1 MALLLN
7 ATSQRAACAALVAS
21 RRFGLASIMAKRRI
35 LSIALVSLSIS
46 LACSGD
52 DGMGTMAPEGNA
64 PASAAP
70 AGGSTG
76 SPPTME
82 SPAAATGQGVQPG
95 AGTEQTVVP
104 ANPPSMDSAMT
115 AGAAGALQPALPVL
129 ENADHDQLLASAVPE
144 LAANKRLVYD
154 MWRTLIEARDTEA
167 AEQYIAEGYIQHNP
181 NADTGRA
188 GVLAFFAS
196 LGAPL
201 VVQDRVQA
209 KLVAIV
215 AERDYVA
222 MVRVDE
228 YTQPRPYTTTW
239 FDLFRIEAGLIA
251 EHWDHGRLP
260 ADGTPA
266 DYVPP
271 TESADQADQEA
282 ALVSADPALATN
294 KRLVYDMW
302 RTLLDGQQVEEAP
315 RFLAEG
321 YVQHNPQANTGL
333 SGFLDFFRRFAQP
346 RPVEPT
352 VANFIQM
359 IAEDDLVVLAT
370 LRSYDASGAPYTTTW
385 FDMFRVSGGL
395 LVEHWDTATLQ

>member
-1 MALLLN
+1 LERPCSLH
-7 ATSQRAACAALVAS
+7 ATRGARLQPGLVAS
-21 RRFGLASIMAKRRI
+21 RTFGLAAFMAKVF
-35 LSIALVSLSIS
+35 SISSICLVSLSIS
-46 LACSGD
+46 LACSED
-52 DGMGTMAPEGNA
+52 DGMGAMGRDGSAAGSAGSPSPPMAP
-64 PASAAP
+64 PA
-70 AGGSTG
+70 TE
-76 SPPTME
+76 ME
-82 SPAAATGQGVQPG
+82 QGTGVQPG
-95 AGTEQTVVP
+95 SGNEQTVAP
-104 ANPPSMDSAMT
+104 INPPSMDAEMM
-115 AGAAGALQPALPVL
+115 AGVTGALQPALPVL
-129 ENADHDQLLASAVPE
+129 ENANHDQLLQSAVPE

-154 MWRTLIEARDTEA
+154 MWRTLIEARDTDA
-167 AEQYIAEGYIQHNP
+167 AEQYIADGYIQHNP

-196 LGAPL
+196 LGEPL
-201 VVQDRVQA
+201 PVQDRVQA
-209 KLVAIV
+209 KLVAVV

-228 YTQPRPYTTTW
+228 YDQPRAYTTTW

-260 ADGTPA
+260 ADGTPRA
-266 DYVPP
+266 YVPP
-271 TESADQADQEA
+271 TVTADQEA
-282 ALVSADPALATN
+282 ALVSVDPALAAN

-333 SGFLDFFRRFAQP
+333 VGFLDFFRRFAQP
-346 RPVEPT
+346 QPVQPT

-370 LRSYDASGAPYTTTW
+370 LRSYDDATGAAYATTW

>member
-1 MALLLN
+1 
-7 ATSQRAACAALVAS
+7 
-21 RRFGLASIMAKRRI
+21 
-35 LSIALVSLSIS
+35 
-46 LACSGD
+46 
-52 DGMGTMAPEGNA
+52 MAP
-64 PASAAP
+64 PAVEMDQD
-70 AGGSTG
+70 T
-76 SPPTME
+76 
-82 SPAAATGQGVQPG
+82 GVQPG
-95 AGTEQTVVP
+95 AGNEQTVAP
-104 ANPPSMDSAMT
+104 INPPNMDAEMM
-115 AGAAGALQPALPVL
+115 AGATGALQPALPVV
-129 ENADHDQLLASAVPE
+129 ENANHDQLLQSAVPE
-144 LAANKRLVYD
+144 LATNKRLVYD
-154 MWRTLIEARDTEA
+154 MWRTLIEARDTDA
-167 AEQYIAEGYIQHNP
+167 AEQYIADGYIQHNP

-196 LGAPL
+196 LGDPL
-201 VVQDRVQA
+201 PVQDRVQA

-228 YTQPRPYTTTW
+228 YDQPRAYTTTW
-239 FDLFRIEAGLIA
+239 FDLFRIEEGLIA

-266 DYVPP
+266 AYEPP
-271 TESADQADQEA
+271 TVAADQADQEA
-282 ALVSADPALATN
+282 ALVSVDPDLAAN
-294 KRLVYDMW
+294 KRLVHDMW

-333 SGFLDFFRRFAQP
+333 AGFLAFFRSFAQP
-346 RPVEPT
+346 RPVQPT

-370 LRSYDASGAPYTTTW
+370 LRSYDDATGTPYTTTW